1 VEFKPEQLLADA
13 IDAARH
19 ALRDLE
25 PDQIPASMQRVVG
38 YSGGKLPPPF
48 ARSLLAELEDNEFL
62 RSKALEVWKLDR
74 PPSGDRQLAAYRF
87 LERGDGWLTD
97 LLGAGYSLGSRDS
110 AAGDQTVEIERDAFQ
125 AEAASLKERLRTVRK
140 EQERLEREHREL
152 TRSSREPEREE
163 RESERRLHE
172 QMEEAARSHS
182 AGVSELEANLAAVQQ
197 ELQTAREA
205 ARADRQLRAEAEAA
219 HRSAVAPEAQ
229 SVDPGVLAER
239 LDTIAVLASA
249 AGPTPGVEEG
259 LGAAETVQ
267 PLTDLGAIR
276 PDSAEAIDWLVTSG
290 AANVFVDGYNVGF
303 LLASRLDAVQA
314 RLLVEET
321 VGRLRLVARQCE
333 IIVVFDS
340 EIPIDEAVP
349 TPAGSSGIVFSD
361 GRSADDEIV
370 DLVPTKT
377 NPVVITNDREVRE
390 RTEAAG
396 AVALWSDALVEWS
409 RRR

>member
-1 VEFKPEQLLADA
+1 
-13 IDAARH
+13 
-19 ALRDLE
+19 
-25 PDQIPASMQRVVG
+25 
-38 YSGGKLPPPF
+38 
-48 ARSLLAELEDNEFL
+48 
-62 RSKALEVWKLDR
+62 
-74 PPSGDRQLAAYRF
+74 
-87 LERGDGWLTD
+87 
-97 LLGAGYSLGSRDS
+97 
-110 AAGDQTVEIERDAFQ
+110 
-125 AEAASLKERLRTVRK
+125 LKERLKTFRK
-140 EQERLEREHREL
+140 EQERLERELREL

-163 RESERRLHE
+163 RESERRLQE
-172 QMEEAARSHS
+172 QMEETALTHA
-182 AGVSELEANLAAVQQ
+182 AGVSELEANLVAVQH
-197 ELQTAREA
+197 ELEAARES

-219 HRSAVAPEAQ
+219 HRSAVAHEAQ

-239 LDTIAVLASA
+239 LDAIAVLASA

-259 LGAAETVQ
+259 LGAVETVQ

-276 PDSAEAIDWLVTSG
+276 PDSAEAIDWLVAAG
-290 AANVFVDGYNVGF
+290 AANVLVDGYNVGF

-333 IIVVFDS
+333 IVVVFDS
-340 EIPIDEAVP
+340 EIPIDEAEV
-349 TPAGSSGIVFSD
+349 TAAGSPGVLFSD

-390 RTEAAG
+390 RAEAAG